1 MAIRRSQTRAGM
13 VILHWWRKHWRGS
26 ATAPDLITGAP
37 PHPPLFAY
45 VHDNGLVKCF
55 GAQALANRVL
65 MFPEFIRR
73 ADVLRLGRLVKKDI
87 LAAIQTPPANAVDP
101 ITLEPPA
108 APVFRH
114 TAENGIVTHFDALN
128 LCAYFRSEGKFLNP
142 LTGTPFHAE
151 EVACV
156 GYLAGDPQLC
166 VDMHA
171 LEVVHAAERDRQ
183 AVVQWMQSEVG
194 AAVEN
199 VLAERA
205 NVTVSF
211 DSITRIFSRVRYEHV
226 PAIYNRIAE
235 VLAVTTDEDAVDT
248 LNQLLTTTLTPEVA
262 AESEAPWLFELCR
275 CALQAWMDNYSRLE
289 AMQDFL
295 ASAAQIYYLL
305 SLSSNMMDVQNDD

>member
-13 VILHWWRKHWRGS
+13 VVLRWWRKHWRGS

-45 VHDNGLVKCF
+45 VHDNGRVTCY
-55 GAQALANRVL
+55 GAQTLATRVL
-65 MFPEFIRR
+65 MFPEFIRT
-73 ADVLRLGRLVKKDI
+73 ADVLRLGRLVQKNL
-87 LAAIQTPPANAVDP
+87 LAAIRTPPANAVDP

-114 TAENGIVTHFDALN
+114 TADNGIVTCFDALE

-142 LTGTPFHAE
+142 LTGTPFRAE
-151 EVACV
+151 EVSCV
-156 GYLAGDPQLC
+156 GYIAGDPQLV

-171 LEVVHAAERDRQ
+171 LEAAHAAERDRQ

-199 VLAERA
+199 LLAERT

-211 DSITRIFSRVRYEHV
+211 ASITRVFGGVRYEHV

-235 VLAVTTDEDAVDT
+235 VLAVTTEEDALDT
-248 LNQLLTTTLTPEVA
+248 LNHLLTTTLTPEVA
-262 AESEAPWLFELCR
+262 AESDAPWLFELAR
-275 CALQAWMDNYSRLE
+275 LALHAWMDNYTRLG
-289 AMQDFL
+289 AMEDFV
-295 ASAAQIYYLL
+295 AGATQIYYFL
-305 SLSSNMMDVQNDD
+305 SVGSNMDVQNDV